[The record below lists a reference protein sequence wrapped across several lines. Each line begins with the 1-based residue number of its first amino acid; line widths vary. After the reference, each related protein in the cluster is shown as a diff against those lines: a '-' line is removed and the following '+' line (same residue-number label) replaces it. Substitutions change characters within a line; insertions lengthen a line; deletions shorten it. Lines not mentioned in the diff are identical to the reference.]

1 MKVRLFRWRGSY
13 AVRIPKRVVEAA
25 KLREGDELSV
35 SVDAEGTI
43 KLQEMKKRVTLKQMV
58 DSIAPQNR
66 HRPPTWGSAV
76 GKEIW

>member
-43 KLQEMKKRVTLKQMV
+43 KLQEMKKRMTLKQMV
-58 DSIAPQNR
+58 DAITPQNR
-66 HRPPTWGSAV
+66 HRPARLGSAV